1 MRKQR
6 RQGDH
11 ECCREAHSN
20 NLDVGIVIGSEQG
33 RVHRGSPINEGSPHF
48 GW

>member
-20 NLDVGIVIGSEQG
+20 NLDVGIVIGSEQD